1 WLYNQIANESG
12 TNFTLLCDWDAISDC
27 GASTIALVQ
36 VVSRTEAH
44 QPFSFCPPFYS
55 ETPLSAV
62 CNENADGSQASTV
75 VHEMTH
81 ALGRTSDYPPYT
93 CTNAQVLAA
102 TNSTRAADNAQN
114 YGCFSTA
121 VYKAA
126 HC

>member
-27 GASTIALVQ
+27 GASTIAYTQ
-36 VVSRTEAH
+36 WSTTSCTTNGISKPCAWKARTVSVSCM
-44 QPFSFCPPFYS
+44 F
-55 ETPLSAV
+55 
-62 CNENADGSQASTV
+62 ENADGSQASTV